1 MCTVTIF
8 YKGNNDFVLT
18 SNRDEA
24 PNRRSIPP
32 KVYNENA
39 TAMLFPKDELAGG
52 TWIGISEKN
61 RMICLLN
68 GGFTKHKRKDSYQF
82 SRGVI
87 VKDLLASDTI
97 EDAIN
102 NYNFKNVEPFT
113 IVIADW
119 NAKLQFFELVWDG
132 DTSHFNKLPSE
143 TKIWSSSTL
152 YSDEMKVKRHR
163 WFEDFKNDNE
173 LTSKSVLHFHSNETD
188 NKDFGIVMNRGFV
201 KTTSITQ
208 VEKSKDTLSM
218 NYFDLQQGKHTI
230 VNFKSPITID
240 E

>member
-8 YKGNNDFVLT
+8 YKGKNDFVLT

-24 PNRRSIPP
+24 PNRKSIPP
-32 KVYNENA
+32 KVYIENN
-39 TAMLFPKDELAGG
+39 TTMLFPKDELAGG
-52 TWIGISEKN
+52 TWIGVSEKN
-61 RMICLLN
+61 RLICLLN
-68 GGFTKHKRKDSYQF
+68 GGFVKHHRKDSYQF

-87 VKDLLASDTI
+87 VKNLLASDDVVTKI
-97 EDAIN
+97 E
-102 NYNFKNVEPFT
+102 NYNFTNVEPFT

-119 NAKLQFFELVWDG
+119 NTNLQFFELVWDG
-132 DTSHFNKLPSE
+132 EESHFNKLPLE

-152 YSDEMKVKRHR
+152 YSDEMKSERHK
-163 WFEDFKNDNE
+163 WFDDFKADNE
-173 LTSKSVLHFHSNETD
+173 LTSKAVLKFHSTERE

-208 VEKSKDTLSM
+208 VEKINNTLGM
-218 NYFDLQQGKHTI
+218 NYFDLQQDEHT
-230 VNFKSPITID
+230 VVDFKLPLTID

>member
-8 YKGNNDFVLT
+8 YKGNKDFVLT

-24 PNRRSIPP
+24 PNRKSIPP
-32 KVYNENA
+32 KVYKENS
-39 TAMLFPKDELAGG
+39 TTMLFPKDELAGG
-52 TWIGISEKN
+52 TWIGVSEKN
-61 RMICLLN
+61 RLICLLN
-68 GGFTKHKRKDSYQF
+68 GGFVKHHRKDNYQF

-87 VKDLLASDTI
+87 VKDLLACDDVETSI
-97 EDAIN
+97 E
-102 NYNFKNVEPFT
+102 NYNFTNVEPFT

-119 NAKLQFFELVWDG
+119 NSDLKFYELIWDG
-132 DTSHFNKLPSE
+132 EKAHFNKLPLE

-152 YSDEMKVKRHR
+152 YSDEMKSERHQ
-163 WFEDFKNDNE
+163 WFDEFKKNNN
-173 LTSKSVLHFHSNETD
+173 LNSKTVLNFHSTKTE

-208 VEKSKDTLSM
+208 VEKTNDELSL
-218 NYFDLQQGKHTI
+218 NYFDLQQDEHTVVNFISPI
-230 VNFKSPITID
+230 VNN